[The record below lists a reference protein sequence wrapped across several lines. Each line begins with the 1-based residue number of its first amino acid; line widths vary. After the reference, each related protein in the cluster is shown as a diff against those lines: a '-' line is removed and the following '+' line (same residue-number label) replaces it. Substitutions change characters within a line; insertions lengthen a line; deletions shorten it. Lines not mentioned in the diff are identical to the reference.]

1 MLNHFK
7 HYPYFNMLP
16 EQYFF
21 QQHINILY
29 VTYYMQYKPYSNVIY
44 ECRTV
49 INITN
54 DTRPWNESRVRL
66 QKMRRKQRPSKLSK
80 IRSNI
85 ESRLRNFVRYISVKY
100 YGAADDDVE
109 KDHVSHMILMKFLTE
124 ISMYSMRSNDSGRFF
139 NWYSLDVA

>member
-1 MLNHFK
+1 
-7 HYPYFNMLP
+7 
-16 EQYFF
+16 
-21 QQHINILY
+21 
-29 VTYYMQYKPYSNVIY
+29 MQYKPYSKVIY

-49 INITN
+49 INVTN

-109 KDHVSHMILMKFLTE
+109 KDHVSLIILTKFLTE
-124 ISMYSMRSNDSGRFF
+124 ISMYSMRSNDSGRLF
-139 NWYSLDVA
+139 N

>member
-1 MLNHFK
+1 MLNHFE

-16 EQYFF
+16 EQYIF

-139 NWYSLDVA
+139 N

>member
-16 EQYFF
+16 EQYIF